1 MHNPLSVG
9 VKFSDFKNLR
19 PHQAKRHILNIVIA
33 FIYCTIFA
41 SCATS
46 LSTPSPFSVT
56 TPPHTTATA
65 IMPIATTTISQ
76 VPAITLPPK
85 ATAKPTVQA
94 ITPTETTI
102 PRTMPASAACPL
114 PGSGGELPDLSTLH
128 WETLT
133 IEQHTIQQLTGLD
146 YPVIPLDLSPD
157 GRWLVVAFNTS
168 TTEENATAVIDTQGD
183 EHWWLN
189 SNTFIFVDH
198 FAQYHPYYPTRWLPD
213 GQLLWIDDAGQVFI
227 GNEQTKHN
235 LNAPEPMLYA
245 QLAANNIAFGE
256 TQNGD
261 LWRVNLSSK
270 EWEKVIATTFGS
282 FILSHNGTYGLLL
295 QADQGQ
301 MWKVSAEMGKI
312 AQNLPLQKI
321 ELVGQ
326 GGPLPPSLQLADTP
340 YWLISQPIVLEGELT
355 DGIWAG
361 GFVVDEHDGSLV
373 TAIDLRLPTTYRL
386 INYSASADGR
396 WLAVFLQDRNT
407 GRQAV
412 YLAPTVDLTAG
423 RIIELE
429 NITIAG
435 WQINPPAVIWA
446 SEKTG
451 VLFLTRLPLTPG
463 KPDTPLIDADQLL
476 TTLPGAIFTT
486 ATNPAHI
493 LQFDPDG
500 KLQSNINLS
509 PYYDFISLGWGTND
523 RMFLS
528 AGNYESNQDCTYSL
542 VEWEIAPSTATY
554 P

>member
-1 MHNPLSVG
+1 MRTKIIIFGLALLWVLANCNHKPPEGELPDTTTPITKAARALPTPRPIQPASPPLS
-9 VKFSDFKNLR
+9 L
-19 PHQAKRHILNIVIA
+19 A
-33 FIYCTIFA
+33 
-41 SCATS
+41 ATLS
-46 LSTPSPFSVT
+46 LPTPV
-56 TPPHTTATA
+56 PPHT
-65 IMPIATTTISQ
+65 
-76 VPAITLPPK
+76 L
-85 ATAKPTVQA
+85 
-94 ITPTETTI
+94 TETTI
-102 PRTMPASAACPL
+102 PHTIPASAACPL

-133 IEQHTIQQLTGLD
+133 IEQHTIRQLTGLD

-168 TTEENATAVIDTQGD
+168 TTEESATAVIDTQGD
-183 EHWWLN
+183 EHWWLD
-189 SNTFIFVDH
+189 SNTFIFADH
-198 FAQYHPYYPTRWLPD
+198 FAQYHSYYPTKWLPD
-213 GQLLWIDDAGQVFI
+213 GQLLWIGDTGQVFI

-235 LNAPEPMLYA
+235 LNAPEPMLYVR
-245 QLAANNIAFGE
+245 LAANNIAFGE

-270 EWEKVIATTFGS
+270 EWEKVIAATFGS
-282 FILSHNGTYGLLL
+282 FILSQDGTYGLLL

-301 MWKVSAEMGKI
+301 MWKVPAEMGKI

-321 ELVGQ
+321 ELVGR

-361 GFVVDEHDGSLV
+361 GFVVNEHDGSLI
-373 TAIDLRLPTTYRL
+373 TAVDLRLPTTYRL
-386 INYSASADGR
+386 INYSAPAGGQ
-396 WLAVFLQDRNT
+396 WLAVFVQDRNT
-407 GRQAV
+407 DRQAV
-412 YLAPTVDLTAG
+412 YLTPTVDLTAG

-429 NITIAG
+429 NISIAG

-451 VLFLTRLPLTPG
+451 VLFLTRLPLTLG
-463 KPDTPLIDADQLL
+463 KPNIPLNGADQLL

-509 PYYDFISLGWGTND
+509 TYYDFISLGWGTND

-528 AGNYESNQDCTYSL
+528 AANYKSNQDCIYAL
-542 VEWEIAPSTATY
+542 VEWEIAPSTTTY